1 MSGIE
6 NYRFNLANVWNTMR
20 AHQWLDRF
28 CHISPRDQIF
38 SVLLNQWEAQPT
50 SRAIDH
56 CLPAAAYKFQ
66 GVLDGIEL
74 AFLPCSGDAGGQ
86 SIQPGTIIDRSEERR
101 VGKEGRSRR
110 GPTDVKEKNE
120 WQKEERRD
128 DTI

>member
-20 AHQWLDRF
+20 AHQWLDGF
-28 CHISPRDQIF
+28 GHVSARDQIF

-66 GVLDGIEL
+66 GVLEGIEL
-74 AFLPCSGDAGGQ
+74 TFLTCSGDAGGQ
-86 SIQPGTIIDRSEERR
+86 SIKPGNIIDAQ
-101 VGKEGRSRR
+101 VIDNISRFY
-110 GPTDVKEKNE
+110 GLPAGVAAAGEKS
-120 WQKEERRD
+120 Q
-128 DTI
+128 

>member
-1 MSGIE
+1 MLFFFSSRRRHT
-6 NYRFNLANVWNTMR
+6 RFDCDWSSDVCSSDLVWNTMR

-74 AFLPCSGDAGGQ
+74 AFLTCSGDAGGK
-86 SIQPGTIIDRSEERR
+86 SIKPGNIIDAQVIVAAYFNDLPIAGSEC
-101 VGKEGRSRR
+101 
-110 GPTDVKEKNE
+110 
-120 WQKEERRD
+120 
-128 DTI
+128 